1 MARPKIVWDD
11 DQYRQFEALCGML
24 ATVDEIEN
32 VLDVDHKTI
41 NRLCKDRYGFG
52 FSQVYKKYSDGG
64 RLTLRRYQMQLAK
77 KSAAMAIFL
86 GKQYLG
92 QKDVVEQQQKDEG
105 ILPALTE
112 YLKNNG

>member
-11 DQYRQFEALCGML
+11 DEYRQFEALCGML
-24 ATVDEIEN
+24 ATVEEIEN

-41 NRLCKDRYGFG
+41 DRLCKDRYGFG
-52 FSQVYKKYSDGG
+52 FSQAYKKYSDGG

-92 QKDVVEQQQKDEG
+92 QKDVVEPAEKNDG
-105 ILPALTE
+105 ILPDLLAF
-112 YLKNNG
+112 LKGGK